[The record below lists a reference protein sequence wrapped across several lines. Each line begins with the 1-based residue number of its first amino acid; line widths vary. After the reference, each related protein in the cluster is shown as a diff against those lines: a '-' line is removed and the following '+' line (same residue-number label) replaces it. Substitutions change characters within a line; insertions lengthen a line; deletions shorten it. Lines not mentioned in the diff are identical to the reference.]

1 MSLETQVRRLTHRL
15 LNSTVR
21 GVIKLLQ
28 DSGGLQ
34 IVQATLLGEEDV
46 SDPIERLQEY
56 GFTASPPLESECL
69 VLMVGGTRSHPVCVK
84 SENRQARKTAIA
96 NVITA
101 TGLTLQ
107 PEDVL
112 IYTSNQNFMLLRA
125 GSGNVI
131 IHSPET
137 IRLQAKQIQLAA
149 TDKLYVDV
157 SGRGYEYLPILT
169 NTWEIG
175 SVPGL
180 VNNITPPEHGLPAQ

>member
-34 IVQATLLGEEDV
+34 IVQATLLGEDDV

-56 GFTASPPLESECL
+56 GFTSSPPLDSECL

-84 SENRQARKTAIA
+84 AENRLARKAAIA
-96 NVITA
+96 NVMAA

-112 IYTSNQNFMLLRA
+112 IYTSHQNFILLRA

-131 IHSPET
+131 MHSPET

-149 TDKLYVDV
+149 TEKLYMDV
-157 SGRGYEYLPILT
+157 SGRGYEYLPLLT
-169 NTWEIG
+169 NTWELG